1 MSAYSKYFYQLR
13 AIRRLVHQLK
23 TKVEFYHI
31 YRHQDNSKTFDDL
44 PQDAQLN
51 TIVDGIAQRE
61 FDHAHEHSTFTPST
75 LFHREGRVVKVGGVK
90 LKIIYY
96 QTSEIG

>member
-1 MSAYSKYFYQLR
+1 MSAYSKYFDQLI

-61 FDHAHEHSTFTPST
+61 FDHAHEHSILHRMYYFTMND
-75 LFHREGRVVKVGGVK
+75 GW
-90 LKIIYY
+90 LKWA
-96 QTSEIG
+96 ELN